1 MTQPG
6 CALDWESVDEGA
18 RLREFTHDL
27 HNLLAVVI
35 TYAELARESLPG
47 GHPADADMAGID
59 HAARQAAA
67 LLNTLA
73 SLSMPPD

>member
-6 CALDWESVDEGA
+6 CALDRGSVDEGA
-18 RLREFTHDL
+18 GLREFTHDL

-35 TYAELARESLPG
+35 TYAELARESLPD
-47 GHPADADMAGID
+47 GHPAGADVAEIG

-67 LLNTLA
+67 LVNTLA
-73 SLSMPPD
+73 RRPRQRL

>member
-6 CALDWESVDEGA
+6 SALDPGSVDEAA

-27 HNLLAVVI
+27 HNLLFVVI

-47 GHPADADMAGID
+47 GHPDADLANIAE
-59 HAARQAAA
+59 AAKQAAT
-67 LLNTLA
+67 LVNTLA
-73 SLSMPPD
+73 SLSMPHD